1 MKKLHFILS
10 IFFLIIAH
18 SANAQYSNLR
28 CKWIKPIEGEL
39 KIDTLTIVPGSIDIK
54 YPSGLT
60 SNYTIA
66 TNTLTVSP
74 SPLPDSILVCYRVY
88 PFDLAKPIYRRDLSI
103 YDSLGGYRE
112 IMRLRG
118 YGDNTPQQREE
129 LFSTPGIN
137 KTGVISRGIS
147 AGNNQSVFVN
157 STLNLQLDGKL
168 TDNVTLTAVISDQN
182 IPFQPEGNTQQ
193 LQQFDRVY
201 VQLKT
206 PNTALTVGD
215 IVLKQR
221 EAYFLKY
228 YRNVQG
234 GQISHTVK
242 RDSTFE
248 SVSQL
253 GVGVSK
259 GKFNT
264 LQFSPDSK
272 DFLQEGVQGP
282 YRLRGAN
289 NEAFI
294 TVIANSE
301 KVYFDGRLLTRG
313 FDYDYVIDYNT
324 AEITFTPYVLVTKY
338 NRMRVDFEY
347 TDKNY
352 ARINVEAS
360 QTVKSKSGQFGF
372 YYYSEKD
379 NRNNPLLLDLS
390 PADQNY
396 LATIGDDLSQAF
408 ISGEDSI
415 GFKAGASLYKKV
427 DVGGIVVYQYS
438 IDPDSALYQVK
449 FLQVDRGVGS
459 YILDNSTINARI
471 FKYVGAGNGIYEPVQ
486 SIATPKKKQMIQ
498 GSFVQKI
505 NKHEELFSDVAYST
519 NDVNL
524 YSLKDKEND
533 NGISVRGGVRSSKR
547 KIGLLNNYLLASSIS
562 YEFNESN
569 FVPIDR
575 FRSADFERYWNEDI
589 SRLGNNHMTIGTMS
603 YAKNANELI
612 SYSINYR
619 NKEND
624 LSGIQQQAQ
633 VYQKKGHLYFKGDL
647 FLMSNNNVT
656 GKAGWEKYSANF
668 YYRTKIVTP
677 GFQYSTE
684 RNRVSDSS
692 GNLLRSL
699 MYFDEYKYYLQSND
713 TSKFRYRI
721 EYNDRADKQFYLGE
735 LVPATRAQTTNFSS
749 GITFSPDHQLN
760 FVTTYR
766 YLTYVGPVA
775 TPNDETIMSR
785 VDWGI
790 SALKRHIRSELTI
803 TTGVGR
809 QAKQQFIFQPVATG
823 LGNYIWRDYNDDGAQ
838 QINEFVSKIY
848 NDTAEFIKI
857 YLPSNDYY
865 KAYTN
870 LINYRL
876 DASMP
881 RKWKTKSNYILKT
894 LSKLSN
900 TSSITLNNK
909 TTDDKLLSRFNPS
922 SPSPSDTNLLSFQR
936 VLRSVIFYNRSSSL
950 FGMDLAL
957 TLNESRQFLT
967 QGFENQSVNDLI
979 YGLRATFKRMYAC
992 KTKLT
997 TGFSNV
1003 NSDFNTNRNYFIEYK
1018 KIDNEF
1024 SIQPRTNAR
1033 ISLLIGM
1040 AYKINTFSSGNGENA
1055 LLYNIGT
1062 ELKINKLS
1070 KRTLTSTLKY
1080 IRINSNLN
1088 GTLQNS
1094 PIAYEIQ
1101 EALLNG
1107 NNITWNVVWQERL
1120 TNGLQISFS
1129 YEGRKSEAV
1138 KAIHTG
1144 RMQLSALF

>member
-1 MKKLHFILS
+1 MNKLHFILVL
-10 IFFLIIAH
+10 FFFVVVH
-18 SANAQYSNLR
+18 VSHAQYSNLR
-28 CKWIKPIEGEL
+28 CKWIKPTEQGV
-39 KIDTLTIVPGSIDIK
+39 KIDTLTVVPSSIEIK
-54 YPSGLT
+54 YPGGYT
-60 SNYTIA
+60 SNYTIS
-66 TNTLTVSP
+66 TNTLLISP
-74 SPLPDSILVCYRVY
+74 SPLPDSILICYRVY
-88 PFDLAKPIYRRDLSI
+88 PFDLAKPVYRRDLSL
-103 YDSLGGYRE
+103 YDSIGGYRE

-118 YGDNTPQQREE
+118 YGNVPQQREE

-168 TDNVTLTAVISDQN
+168 TDNITLTAVISDQN

-206 PNTALTVGD
+206 PQTALTVGD

-221 EAYFLKY
+221 DPYFLKY

-234 GQISHTVK
+234 GQISHTVT

-253 GVGVSK
+253 GVGISK

-264 LQFSPDSK
+264 IQFSPGTK

-294 TVIANSE
+294 TIIANSE

-324 AEITFTPYVLVTKY
+324 AEITFTPYVLVTRY

-352 ARINVEAS
+352 ARTNVEAS
-360 QTVKSKSGQFGF
+360 QTIKSKTSQFGF

-390 PADQNY
+390 LADKNY
-396 LATIGDDLSQAF
+396 LSTIGDDLTKAF

-415 GFKAGASLYKKV
+415 GYKAGVSLYKKI
-427 DVGGIVVYQYS
+427 DVAGVVVYQYS
-438 IDPDSALYQVK
+438 TNPDSALFQVK
-449 FLQVDRGVGS
+449 FSQTGVGLGS
-459 YILDNSTINARI
+459 YILDNSTANARI

-486 SIATPKKKQMIQ
+486 YIATPKKRQMIQ
-498 GSFVQKI
+498 GSLVQQVS
-505 NKHEELFSDVAYST
+505 KHEELFTDIAYST

-524 YSLKDKEND
+524 YSAEDKEND
-533 NGISVRGGVRSSKR
+533 NGVSVRGGIRSSKR
-547 KIGLLNNYLLASSIS
+547 KIGLLNNYLLTSSLS
-562 YEFNESN
+562 YEFNQAN
-569 FVPIDR
+569 FVAIDR

-589 SRLGNNHMTIGTMS
+589 TRLGNNQMVVGNIS

-612 SYSINYR
+612 SYSANYR
-619 NKEND
+619 DKAND
-624 LSGIQQQAQ
+624 LSGLQQEAKL
-633 VYQKKGHLYFKGDL
+633 YQKKGNLYFKGDL
-647 FLMSNNNVT
+647 FNMFNNNVK
-656 GKAGWEKYSANF
+656 GKADWEKYSANM
-668 YYRTKIVTP
+668 YYRSKIFTP

-684 RNRVSDSS
+684 RNKVLDSA
-692 GNLLRSL
+692 GRLANSL
-699 MYFDEYKYYLQSND
+699 MYFDEYKYYIESND
-713 TSKFRYRI
+713 TSKFRFKIDYS
-721 EYNDRADKQFYLGE
+721 DRSDKQLYLGE
-735 LVPATRAQTTNFSS
+735 LAPATRAQTTNFTS

-760 FVTTYR
+760 FITTYR
-766 YLTYVGPVA
+766 YLTYLGPVA
-775 TPNDETIMSR
+775 PPNDETIMSR

-790 SALKRHIRSELTI
+790 SAFKRHVRSELTV

-809 QAKQQFIFQPVATG
+809 QAKQQFVFQPVATG
-823 LGNYIWRDYNDDGAQ
+823 LGNYIWRDYNDDGIQ
-838 QINEFVSKIY
+838 QINEFVTKIY

-876 DASMP
+876 DVSMP
-881 RKWKTKSNYILKT
+881 RKWKSKSSFTLKT

-909 TTDDKLLSRFNPS
+909 TTDDNLWSRFNPS
-922 SPSPSDTNLLSFQR
+922 SPSASDTNLLAYQR
-936 VLRSVIFYNRSSSL
+936 VLRSVLFYNRSSSL

-979 YGLRATFKRMYAC
+979 YGLRGTFKRMYAF

-1003 NSDFNTNRNYFIEYK
+1003 NSDFNTNRNYHIQYK

-1024 SIQPRTNAR
+1024 SIQPRSNMR
-1033 ISLLIGM
+1033 LSLLMGL
-1040 AYKINTFSSGNGENA
+1040 AYKVNTFTGGKGENA
-1055 LLYNIGT
+1055 MLYNVGT

-1107 NNITWNVVWQERL
+1107 NNITWNINWQERL

-1129 YEGRKSEAV
+1129 YEGRKSESV
-1138 KAIHTG
+1138 KTIHTG

>member
-1 MKKLHFILS
+1 MNKLHFILVVL
-10 IFFLIIAH
+10 FFIVVH
-18 SANAQYSNLR
+18 VSHAQYSNLR
-28 CKWIKPIEGEL
+28 CKWIKPTEEGV
-39 KIDTLTIVPGSIDIK
+39 KIDTLTVVPSSIEIK
-54 YPSGLT
+54 YPQGYT
-60 SNYTIA
+60 SNYTIS
-66 TNTLTVSP
+66 TNRLLISP
-74 SPLPDSILVCYRVY
+74 SPLPDSILICYRVY
-88 PFDLAKPIYRRDLSI
+88 PFDLGKPVYRRDLSL
-103 YDSLGGYRE
+103 YDSIGGYRE
-112 IMRLRG
+112 VMRLRG
-118 YGDNTPQQREE
+118 YGNTPQQREE

-157 STLNLQLDGKL
+157 SALNLQLDGKL
-168 TDNVTLTAVISDQN
+168 TDNITLTAVISDQN

-193 LQQFDRVY
+193 LQQFDKVY

-215 IVLKQR
+215 VVLKQSNP
-221 EAYFLKY
+221 YFLKY

-234 GQISHTVK
+234 GQINHTVR

-253 GVGVSK
+253 GVGISK

-264 LQFSPDSK
+264 MQFSPDSK
-272 DFLQEGVQGP
+272 NYLQEGVQGP
-282 YRLRGAN
+282 YRLSGAN
-289 NEAFI
+289 NETFI
-294 TVIANSE
+294 TIIANSE

-347 TDKNY
+347 SDKNY

-360 QTVKSKSGQFGF
+360 QTIKTKTSQLGF

-379 NRNNPLLLDLS
+379 NRNNPILQQLS
-390 PADQNY
+390 PADQAY
-396 LATIGDDLSQAF
+396 LSTIGDDLSKAV
-408 ISGEDSI
+408 ISGADSI
-415 GFKAGASLYKKV
+415 GFQPGVSLYKKV
-427 DVGGIVVYQYS
+427 NVAGVVVYQYS
-438 IDPDSALYQVK
+438 VNRDSALYQVK
-449 FLQVDRGVGS
+449 FLQVEQGAGS
-459 YILDNSTINARI
+459 YVLDNSTVNARI
-471 FKYVGAGNGIYEPVQ
+471 FRYVGAGNGIYNPVQ

-498 GSFVQKI
+498 GSFVQQVS
-505 NKHEELFSDVAYST
+505 KHEEIFSDVAYST

-524 YSLKDKEND
+524 YSTLDKAND
-533 NGISVRGGVRSSKR
+533 NGISVRGGIRSNKR
-547 KIGLLNNYLLASSIS
+547 RIGLLNNYLLGSSLS
-562 YEFNESN
+562 YEFNQAN
-569 FVPIDR
+569 FVAVDR

-589 SRLGNNHMTIGTMS
+589 TRLGDNHMAVGNMT

-612 SYSINYR
+612 SYSVNYR
-619 NKEND
+619 NKAND
-624 LSGIQQQAQ
+624 LTGIQQQAQ
-633 VYQKKGHLYFKGDL
+633 IYQKKGNLYFKGDL
-647 FLMSNNNVT
+647 FLMSNNNVR
-656 GKAGWEKYSANF
+656 GKADWHKYSTNV
-668 YYRTKIVTP
+668 YYRTKLLTP

-684 RNRVSDSS
+684 RNKVLDSVGRIS
-692 GNLLRSL
+692 SSL
-699 MYFDEYKYYLQSND
+699 MYFDEYKFYVQSND
-713 TSKFRYRI
+713 TTKLRFRM

-735 LVPATRAQTTNFSS
+735 LVPATRAQTTNLSS
-749 GITFSPDHQLN
+749 GITFSPDHTLN

-766 YLTYVGPVA
+766 YLTYVGPVT

-790 SALKRHIRSELTI
+790 SALKRHVRSELTI

-823 LGNYIWRDYNDDGAQ
+823 LGNYIWRDYNGDGIQ
-838 QINEFVSKIY
+838 QINEFVTKIY

-870 LINYRL
+870 VINYRL
-876 DASMP
+876 DVSMP
-881 RKWKTKSNYILKT
+881 RKWKSKSNFILKT
-894 LSKLSN
+894 LGKVSN

-909 TTDDKLLSRFNPS
+909 TTDSNLWNRFNPS
-922 SPSPSDTNLLSFQR
+922 SPSASDTGLLGYQR
-936 VLRSVIFYNRSSSL
+936 VLRSVLFYNRSSSL

-967 QGFENQSVNDLI
+967 QGFENQSVNELI
-979 YGLRATFKRMYAC
+979 YGLRGTFKRLYAY

-997 TGFSNV
+997 SGFTSV
-1003 NSDFNTNRNYFIEYK
+1003 NSDFNKSRNYYIQYK

-1024 SIQPRTNAR
+1024 AIQPRTNTR
-1033 ISLLIGM
+1033 ISLLMGM
-1040 AYKINTFSSGNGENA
+1040 AYKINTFVGGNGENA
-1055 LLYNIGT
+1055 LMYNVGT
-1062 ELKINKLS
+1062 EVKINKLS

-1094 PIAYEIQ
+1094 PIAYELQ

-1138 KAIHTG
+1138 KTIHTG